1 MLKEERYDKILE
13 IVETKNYVS
22 TNELS
27 KLLYVSLPTIRRDLA
42 ELHRRKLLLRHF
54 GGAKKISSEH
64 TVSPVDFRKSVNI
77 AEKRKICK
85 IAASYVGDSDIIFID
100 ASTTAMQMA
109 EFLSEKKQITVI
121 TNGLPLATRLV
132 KAGIKTYATG
142 GEMVENS
149 LAYAGSFSEEF
160 VRKFN
165 IDTAFFSSY
174 GVDSS
179 GMIVDTSLPETQ
191 LRRTV
196 INQAKKSIFLC
207 DKSKFSLTAPYNLI
221 HKDNVDVFITD
232 DGA

>member
-13 IVETKNYVS
+13 IVEEKNYVS

-27 KLLYVSLPTIRRDLA
+27 KLLYVSLPTIRRDLT
-42 ELHRRKLLLRHF
+42 ELHRRKLILRHF
-54 GGAKKISSEH
+54 GGAKKISAEH

-77 AEKRKICK
+77 AEKREICK
-85 IAASYVGDSDIIFID
+85 IAASYVGDNDIIFID

-121 TNGLPLATRLV
+121 TNGIPLATRLV

-174 GVDSS
+174 GVDES

-191 LRRTV
+191 LRKAV
-196 INQAKKSIFLC
+196 ISQAKKSVFLC
-207 DKSKFSLTAPYNLI
+207 DKSKISLAAPYNLI
-221 HKDNVDVFITD
+221 HKDNIDVFITND
-232 DGA
+232 RA